1 MRVYVDSS
9 ALVKRALREPE
20 SEFITAE
27 LERLAIAGT
36 PFFSSTIAWVE
47 SSRAIRKRRDGVAP
61 GAIADLVEVAL
72 SGVSEFTVS
81 ETVVS
86 LARRIGPLT
95 LRSLDAIHL
104 ATATLIDAD
113 LVIAYDERLLLAAEE
128 LGFATAS
135 PGGS

>member
-1 MRVYVDSS
+1 M
-9 ALVKRALREPE
+9 
-20 SEFITAE
+20 
-27 LERLAIAGT
+27 
-36 PFFSSTIAWVE
+36 
-47 SSRAIRKRRDGVAP
+47 
-61 GAIADLVEVAL
+61 
-72 SGVSEFTVS
+72 

-86 LARRIGPLT
+86 LARRIGPIT